1 MKYAPIALFV
11 YKRPEKTFEVVNAL
25 RANEGAEHSPLFVF
39 SDGPRN
45 DGEAAKV
52 MQVRAI
58 FSGISGFSD
67 LTLRT
72 SETNKGLA
80 RSIIEGVNE
89 VLRSHDRVIVLE
101 DDLVTSRY
109 FLRFMN
115 EALEKYR
122 DDDRICCIHAFSAP
136 TRHPEIPYFL
146 RRGADC
152 WGWATWNDRWRIFS
166 PDARRLYDEITARK
180 LAREFDCGG
189 VFPYTKM
196 LKAQA
201 EGKIDSW
208 AIRWYAS
215 AFLAEKYTLQSNRML
230 VRNIGFGQDATHC
243 SGRDNQQITLAD
255 HPVIFDREAGPE
267 PDFLRSEH
275 QRFLRSLRPSLLQRA
290 LRKLASL
297 AIRHPDGA
305 NRRGSE
311 L

>member
-1 MKYAPIALFV
+1 MEYAPIALFV
-11 YKRPEKTFEVVNAL
+11 YKRPEETLKTLNAL
-25 RANEGAEHSPLFVF
+25 RDNEGAEHSRLFVF
-39 SDGPRN
+39 ADGPRN

-52 MQVRAI
+52 RRVRAL
-58 FSGISGFSD
+58 FSGGSGFAG
-67 LTLRT
+67 LTVRT

-80 RSIIEGVNE
+80 RSIIEGVSE
-89 VLRSHDRVIVLE
+89 VFRSHDRVIVLE
-101 DDLVTSRY
+101 DDLLTSRY

-122 DDDRICCIHAFSAP
+122 DDDRICCIHGFTAP
-136 TRHPEIPYFL
+136 TRHPEVPYFL

-152 WGWATWNDRWRIFS
+152 WGWATWSDSWKIFS
-166 PDARRLYDEITARK
+166 PDAQRLHDEIAAAG
-180 LAREFDCGG
+180 LSREFDCGG
-189 VFPYTKM
+189 AFPYMKM

-243 SGRDNQQITLAD
+243 SGGNNREIALTDR
-255 HPVIFDREAGPE
+255 PVIFDREAISE
-267 PDFLRSEH
+267 PDFLKSEH
-275 QRFLRSLRPSLLQRA
+275 RRFLRSLQPSLLRRA

-297 AIRHPDGA
+297 AARSSGET
-305 NRRGSE
+305 NRGGWES
-311 L
+311 